1 MIKDM
6 LIGLDLLR
14 VWADIGVVVVRKWPE
29 MGLEKKERAEVGGRK
44 REEKD
49 PSPPNS
55 YLQLL

>member
-1 MIKDM
+1 M

-14 VWADIGVVVVRKWPE
+14 ARADIGVVVVRKRPE
-29 MGLEKKERAEVGGRK
+29 IRLRKKERAEVGGRK

-49 PSPPNS
+49 PNPPNS